1 MRGFLRL
8 LRLDLTLQARSF
20 IYPATA
26 VSTAMICGFVILLP
40 GGPLSPRLT
49 AFFVFMDP
57 AIIGLSFVGAM
68 VLMEKASGT
77 LYALGVTPTTP
88 ASYVGAKTLSL
99 TLLTFASSI
108 VVVGVATGG
117 AFDPVRP
124 IVAITLCSAVAVVIG
139 LLCVARVASMNQLVV
154 RLLFVTTLL
163 YMPLLHHFDLL
174 RATFAPFV
182 AVIPSYAMLVVL
194 ESSIDPSAAPG
205 ATQLSASLYLVAWIV
220 VGWLRTVKGFERVI
234 VTEGR

>member
-1 MRGFLRL
+1 MKGLLRL

-26 VSTAMICGFVILLP
+26 VSTAMICSFVVLLP
-40 GGPLSPRLT
+40 GGQLSPRLT

-77 LYALGVTPTTP
+77 LYALGVTPTIP
-88 ASYVGAKTLSL
+88 ASYVGAKTVSL
-99 TLLTFASSI
+99 TLLTFASSM

-117 AFDPVRP
+117 AFDLFRQT
-124 IVAITLCSAVAVVIG
+124 IAITLCSTVAVVIG

-154 RLLFVTTLL
+154 RLTVVTTLL
-163 YMPLLHHFDLL
+163 YVPLLSHFDVL
-174 RATFAPFV
+174 RPAFTPVV
-182 AVIPSYAMLVVL
+182 AVIPSYAMLVAL
-194 ESSIDPSAAPG
+194 ESSVDPS
-205 ATQLSASLYLVAWIV
+205 SASVAAQVSAPLYLVAWIV
-220 VGWLRTVKGFERVI
+220 VGWHRTVKGFESVI
-234 VTEGR
+234 VTEGK